1 MQKGHKIL
9 VVDDDQTNL
18 KFLREILDDEYHL
31 LTVDTGEEALSTIH
45 EFNPKIVLLDIML
58 PGVSGYE
65 VCEKI
70 RQDKKLSQ
78 VKIILI
84 SAKAMINERQKGYE
98 AGADDYIT
106 KPFDHE
112 ELLLKVQS
120 ILEQV
125 TG

>member
-1 MQKGHKIL
+1 MQKGSKIL

-18 KFLREILDDEYHL
+18 KFLTEILEDDFEL
-31 LTVDTGEEALSTIH
+31 LTVATGEEALNIIH
-45 EFNPKIVLLDIML
+45 QFRPRIVLLDVML

-65 VCEKI
+65 VCKKI
-70 RQDKKLSQ
+70 KQDQQLTE

-84 SAKAMINERQKGYE
+84 SAKAMVNERQQGYA

-112 ELLLKVQS
+112 ELLEKVQS
-120 ILEQV
+120 IL
-125 TG
+125 G

>member
-31 LTVDTGEEALSTIH
+31 LTVDTGEEALSAIH

-70 RQDKKLSQ
+70 RQDEQLSQ

-125 TG
+125 AG

>member
-1 MQKGHKIL
+1 MPKGPKIL

-18 KFLREILDDEYHL
+18 KFLREILDDDYEL
-31 LTVDTGEEALSTIH
+31 LTVSSGEEALEVIH
-45 EFNPKIVLLDIML
+45 EFDPLIVLLDIML

-65 VCEKI
+65 VCE
-70 RQDKKLSQ
+70 QVKKDESLSQ

-84 SAKAMINERQKGYE
+84 SAKAMVNERQRGYE

-112 ELLLKVQS
+112 ELLVKLNL
-120 ILEQV
+120 ILEKASN
-125 TG
+125 

>member
-70 RQDKKLSQ
+70 RQDEKLSQ

>member
-18 KFLREILDDEYHL
+18 KFLREILEDEYHL
-31 LTVDTGEEALSTIH
+31 LTVDTGEEALSAIH

-70 RQDKKLSQ
+70 RQDEKLSQ

-125 TG
+125 TS